1 MSHLSQ
7 SAHSVQTDPN
17 PWKVLDDHLRR
28 TLSSARAAKD
38 YSWEDVSQALAARGW
53 NITPG
58 NLMTR
63 HSRGAFRADEWLLIM
78 DVLEVRSIEVPS
90 IR

>member
-1 MSHLSQ
+1 MSHS
-7 SAHSVQTDPN
+7 SSPPD
-17 PWKVLDDHLRR
+17 WKRLDDHLRR
-28 TLSSARAAKD
+28 TLSSARAAKG
-38 YSWEDVSQALAARGW
+38 YSWENVSQALAARGW
-53 NITPG
+53 NITPA

-63 HSRGAFRADEWLLIM
+63 HSRGAFRANEWLLIM